1 MVKTDWKIPAVTL
14 VLIAVILIP
23 PSFGHSGD
31 IIEVPVSIS
40 LVNIDGIIDPGE
52 WSDATTITIKNPN
65 NKDATIQLKYE
76 WSNRILVGAITVFDD
91 TSDPD
96 EEF

>member
-1 MVKTDWKIPAVTL
+1 MAKTNWVIPAVTL
-14 VLIAVILIP
+14 VLVAVILIP
-23 PSFGHSGD
+23 HSFGHSRD
-31 IIEVPVSIS
+31 IIEVPASTNPI
-40 LVNIDGIIDPGE
+40 NIDGIIDPGE